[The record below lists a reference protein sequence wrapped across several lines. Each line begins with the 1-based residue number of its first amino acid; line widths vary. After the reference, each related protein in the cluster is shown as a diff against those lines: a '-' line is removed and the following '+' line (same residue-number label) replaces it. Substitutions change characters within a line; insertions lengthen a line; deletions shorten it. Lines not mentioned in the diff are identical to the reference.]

1 MATVKPFALAGNG
14 RRGPEGMAAPELLI
28 RRWELRG
35 IRPGRLGPEALS
47 GAAAEGLAGLG
58 AWIGTAA
65 AAKCNK
71 MEAPRPQP
79 SRPQP
84 CSNRSI
90 RGLAAAL
97 LPPGGL
103 LNWNV
108 VASEQ
113 LQRRESVEDFRLAM
127 RINLCEVTIATALR
141 H

>member
-1 MATVKPFALAGNG
+1 MATITPFALAGNG
-14 RRGPEGMAAPELLI
+14 RRGPEGMAEPELLI
-28 RRWELRG
+28 RLWELWG
-35 IRPGRLGPEALS
+35 IMAGRLGPAARPAALP

-65 AAKCNK
+65 AAKCNIK
-71 MEAPRPQP
+71 EAPRPQP

-97 LPPGGL
+97 LPPAGL

-113 LQRRESVEDFRLAM
+113 LQRREAVDDVRLAM
-127 RINLCEVTIATALR
+127 GIN
-141 H
+141 

>member
-14 RRGPEGMAAPELLI
+14 RRGPEGMAEPELLI
-28 RRWELRG
+28 RLWELRG
-35 IRPGRLGPEALS
+35 IRPGRLGPEGRAGALPR
-47 GAAAEGLAGLG
+47 AAAEGLAGLG

-65 AAKCNK
+65 AAKCNIK
-71 MEAPRPQP
+71 EAPRPQP
-79 SRPQP
+79 SRPKP

-113 LQRRESVEDFRLAM
+113 LQRRESVDDFRLAM
-127 RINLCEVTIATALR
+127 RIN
-141 H
+141 